1 MQSRL
6 HLIEVK
12 SELGAGTRGASL
24 GVDAVKIAAHDFASR
39 FFHKMPRTEVPNRN
53 DLLYGPEGS
62 PFARY
67 IKGVGEVMENV
78 RDAVHACME
87 NGAYPLVLAGDHSTS
102 AGTLAGILKA
112 RPGQRIGVIWIDAH
126 ADLHSPWTTPS
137 GNLHGMPLALALGED
152 NKASAVREPEPAT
165 VKRWHALQQMAGS
178 APMLGYQD
186 LVYIALRDLETEE
199 ASLIRENRVKVFT
212 VAELRRKGV
221 ERVALDAL
229 NALAACDIIYIS
241 FDVDSLDSKL
251 SQGTGT
257 PVAGGINEREAG
269 KLLQNLVRNPKV
281 CCFEM
286 VEINPT
292 LDKENLMAEM
302 AFEILVKV
310 ANAIDQQV
318 PSGREED
325 V

>member
-1 MQSRL
+1 MSRL
-6 HLIEVK
+6 HLLEVK

-39 FFHKMPRTEVPNRN
+39 FFHKLPRTEVPNRN

-67 IKGVGEVMENV
+67 LKGVGEVMESV
-78 RDAVHACME
+78 RDAVQACLE
-87 NGAYPLVLAGDHSTS
+87 QGSYPLILAGDHSS
-102 AGTLAGILKA
+102 AAGSLAGIRKA
-112 RPGQRIGVIWIDAH
+112 FPNQRLGVIWIDAH

-137 GNLHGMPLALALGED
+137 GNMHGMPLALALGED
-152 NKASAVREPEPAT
+152 HTTASVRDPEPST
-165 VKRWHALQQMAGS
+165 IKRWRALQHMAGT
-178 APMLGYQD
+178 APMIRYQD
-186 LVYIALRDLETEE
+186 LVYIALRDLEPQES
-199 ASLIRENRVKVFT
+199 SLIRENRVKVFT
-212 VAELRRKGV
+212 VPELRRKGV

-229 NALAACDIIYIS
+229 DALSSCDLIYVS

-257 PVAGGINEREAG
+257 PVPGGINEREAG

-318 PSGREED
+318 PSGKED
-325 V
+325 DV

>member
-1 MQSRL
+1 MSRL
-6 HLIEVK
+6 HLLEVK

-39 FFHKMPRTEVPNRN
+39 FFHKLPRTEVPNRN

-67 IKGVGEVMENV
+67 IKGVGEVMESV
-78 RDAVHACME
+78 RDAVQACLE
-87 NGAYPLVLAGDHSTS
+87 QGSYPLILAGDHSTS
-102 AGTLAGILKA
+102 AGSLAGIRKA
-112 RPGQRIGVIWIDAH
+112 YPDQRLGVVWIDAH

-137 GNLHGMPLALALGED
+137 GNMHGMPLALALGED
-152 NKASAVREPEPAT
+152 HTTAAVREPDPTT
-165 VKRWHALQQMAGS
+165 VKRWRALQQMAGT
-178 APMLGYQD
+178 APMLRYQD
-186 LVYIALRDLETEE
+186 LVYIALRDLEPQES
-199 ASLIRENRVKVFT
+199 ALIRENRVKVFT

-229 NALAACDIIYIS
+229 EALSSCDVIYVS

-257 PVAGGINEREAG
+257 PVPGGINEREAG

-310 ANAIDQQV
+310 ANAIDQQL
-318 PSGREED
+318 PSGKED
-325 V
+325 DV

>member
-1 MQSRL
+1 MSRL
-6 HLIEVK
+6 HLIEVR

-24 GVDAVKIAAHDFASR
+24 GVDAVKIAAHDFASK
-39 FFHKMPRTEVPNRN
+39 FFYKIPSTVVANRN
-53 DLLYGPEGS
+53 DLLYGSEGS

-67 IKGVGEVMENV
+67 LPGVAEVINHVQE
-78 RDAVHACME
+78 AVCE
-87 NGAYPLVLAGDHSTS
+87 TLLREDYPLILAGDHSTA
-102 AGTLAGILKA
+102 AGTIAGIRKA
-112 RPGQRIGVIWIDAH
+112 MPQRRLGVIWIDAH

-137 GNLHGMPLALALGED
+137 GNLHGMTLAIALGED
-152 NKASAVREPEPAT
+152 HRDAAVREPDAT
-165 VKRWHALQQMAGS
+165 TINRWHALQAMAGS
-178 APMLGYQD
+178 VPMLKYHD
-186 LVYIALRDLETEE
+186 LVYIALRDFEPQE
-199 ASLIRENRVKVFT
+199 SGCIRQHKVKVFG
-212 VAELRRKGV
+212 VSELRRKGV
-221 ERVALDAL
+221 ERIALDAL
-229 NALAACDIIYIS
+229 DTLASCDAIYVS
-241 FDVDSLDSKL
+241 FDVDSLDARL

-257 PVAGGINEREAG
+257 PVPGGINEREAG

-318 PSGREED
+318 PSKEF
-325 V
+325 